1 MYDYKIIRIPIS
13 MWTGKPKEDYLNVIR
28 EYAEEGWRFIQIY
41 RPPSH
46 AYGNS
51 YYQEVI
57 FEKQRKEG

>member
-1 MYDYKIIRIPIS
+1 